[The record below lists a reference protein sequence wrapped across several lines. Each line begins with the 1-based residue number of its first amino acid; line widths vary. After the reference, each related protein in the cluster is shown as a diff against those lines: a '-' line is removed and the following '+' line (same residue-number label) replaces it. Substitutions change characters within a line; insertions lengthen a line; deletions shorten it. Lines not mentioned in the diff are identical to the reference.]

1 MLSIVVARQNYHRSS
16 SQTFFFHSVMTVVT
30 GVATTEET
38 GGRKGP
44 MGPVEGAAHQEA
56 EEGDHQVT
64 DQVVP

>member
-1 MLSIVVARQNYHRSS
+1 
-16 SQTFFFHSVMTVVT
+16 MTVVT